1 MTTDT
6 IKKRYGLFTAIAMI
20 IGIVI
25 GSGIFFKSDNILIAT
40 GGNIALGVIIFC
52 FAAVSIIFGS
62 LTVAELA
69 SRTDEPGGVLTY
81 ARVFINPMAGS
92 AYGWFQTFVYLPTI
106 TVVLSWVSGIYFCIF
121 MGINAS
127 LEVQCLVGFA
137 LLTGLYLMNM
147 LSARLA
153 GLFQNAATVIK
164 LIPLLIIAVAGLLH
178 GNTQTAAVAIPAPAT
193 GMLHASW
200 IMAIP
205 SVAFSFDGW
214 IISTSV
220 AHEIKNSRRNLPIA
234 LVISPLFILL
244 MYILYFVGVTNLLGA
259 PAIMQLG
266 DAHLDKAAA
275 MVFGPFGAKLIGF
288 FVLISVLGG
297 LNGLVMGISQMP
309 YSLALQKMIPGAD
322 RLKVLTPKSD
332 FPLNSTIASY
342 LIVACWFVIHY
353 FTQRFGLLANSDV
366 SEIAIVVS
374 YLLYLPLYYQVFK
387 LGQKRQIGAF
397 RGILCPVLAAAGSL
411 IIFSGGLQSPL
422 FILYIAIC
430 LVFLA
435 GGMVYYQKVTK
446 AQV

>member
-178 GNTQTAAVAIPAPAT
+178 GNTQTAAVAMPAPAT

-309 YSLALQKMIPGAD
+309 YSMALQKMIPGAD

-332 FPLNSTIASY
+332 FPFNSTIASY

>member
-40 GGNIALGVIIFC
+40 GGNVALGVMSFC
-52 FAAVSIIFGS
+52 FAAVSIICGS

-127 LEVQCLVGFA
+127 LEVQCLVGFG

-178 GNTQTAAVAIPAPAT
+178 GNTQTAAVAMPAPAT

-342 LIVACWFVIHY
+342 LIVACWFMIHY

-435 GGMVYYQKVTK
+435 GGIVYYQKVTK

>member
-1 MTTDT
+1 
-6 IKKRYGLFTAIAMI
+6 
-20 IGIVI
+20 
-25 GSGIFFKSDNILIAT
+25 
-40 GGNIALGVIIFC
+40 
-52 FAAVSIIFGS
+52 
-62 LTVAELA
+62 
-69 SRTDEPGGVLTY
+69 
-81 ARVFINPMAGS
+81 MAGS

-127 LEVQCLVGFA
+127 LEVQCLVGFG

-178 GNTQTAAVAIPAPAT
+178 GNTQTAAVAMPAPAT

>member
-40 GGNIALGVIIFC
+40 GGNVALGVIIFC

-127 LEVQCLVGFA
+127 LEVQCLVGFG

-178 GNTQTAAVAIPAPAT
+178 GNTQTAAVAMPAPAM

-244 MYILYFVGVTNLLGA
+244 MYILYFVGVTNLLGS